1 MLTQIEVTQRYSVKF
16 PVILNSRKIR
26 SAILDLCAYK
36 STDRAIWK
44 DDPQGI
50 KGAWKGNGKPDGK

>member
-16 PVILNSRKIR
+16 PLISNSRKIR

-36 STDRAIWK
+36 STDRAILK
-44 DDPQGI
+44 GDPQGI
-50 KGAWKGNGKPDGK
+50 KGV